1 MLPCTRLRRLRT
13 IKGEVCFSY
22 CRIDIA
28 CCLFGRKGS
37 LASVVSVARS
47 DEMDGWLERHER
59 RRLIAHGIILS
70 IFAVIIMWK
79 SISAVV

>member
-37 LASVVSVARS
+37 LASVMEVAKRVR
-47 DEMDGWLERHER
+47 MDGWLERHGR
-59 RRLIAHGIILS
+59 RRLIVHGITLS
-70 IFAVIIMWK
+70 IFAVIIM
-79 SISAVV
+79 

>member
-1 MLPCTRLRRLRT
+1 MVGVT
-13 IKGEVCFSY
+13 G
-22 CRIDIA
+22 
-28 CCLFGRKGS
+28 
-37 LASVVSVARS
+37 RS